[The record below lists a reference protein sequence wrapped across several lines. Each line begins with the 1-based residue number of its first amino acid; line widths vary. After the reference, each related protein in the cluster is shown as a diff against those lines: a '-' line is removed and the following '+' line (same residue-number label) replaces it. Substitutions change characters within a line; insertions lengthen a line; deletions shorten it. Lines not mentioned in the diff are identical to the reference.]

1 MEVPHIWDGKIEL
14 VKIVEMAKGP
24 KKKQA
29 LLFYGK
35 VRALELD
42 PNAFFQE
49 MRGTLVVVYYS
60 LGKEHKNEIT

>member
-1 MEVPHIWDGKIEL
+1 VEVPHIWDGKIEQ
-14 VKIVEMAKGP
+14 VKIVEMTKGP

-42 PNAFFQE
+42 PNAFSRNEGNPCCRILQPWE
-49 MRGTLVVVYYS
+49 GT
-60 LGKEHKNEIT
+60 